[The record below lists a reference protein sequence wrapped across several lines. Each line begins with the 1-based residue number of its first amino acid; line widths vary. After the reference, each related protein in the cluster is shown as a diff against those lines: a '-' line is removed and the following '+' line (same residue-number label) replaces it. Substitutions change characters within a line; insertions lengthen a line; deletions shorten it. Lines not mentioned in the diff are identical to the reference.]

1 MAIAACWTWF
11 RMMTRSEISFASAR
25 MTGSA
30 VFHVRMR
37 PFVCPETRRPISTIA
52 AAKAAIEMGSMT
64 LMLVWATQLGI
75 WTREDSVALEDG
87 VNEPRR
93 INYLGFLEI
102 RHEKASY

>member
-1 MAIAACWTWF
+1 
-11 RMMTRSEISFASAR
+11 
-25 MTGSA
+25 
-30 VFHVRMR
+30 
-37 PFVCPETRRPISTIA
+37 
-52 AAKAAIEMGSMT
+52 MT